1 MERTRNK
8 LAKRESAFAVGE
20 RKIFMAANFLE
31 KESLSAN
38 KKLRRLL
45 LIVIA
50 IFVAAVAVIYF
61 GVGDELF
68 DFSDER
74 TRLIAG
80 VLLGGAGI
88 LLIFSFIILILTM
101 RPAKNG
107 KNLLLPLGE
116 TTQEKAAEIINREVA
131 EGKILYEGTRDY
143 NTPIK
148 HDTRV
153 LLTPSY
159 LLLIGYSMEKIRAIP
174 CDRILWIGA
183 QTGYTGG
190 PYFARL
196 LIFTR
201 EKMLD
206 CDVNDMEQA
215 KRLAEGL
222 YHYIPNVF
230 RDLEWQDDNFPHML
244 EKLYRKDRD
253 GFLALY
259 EEEKEKTERSR

>member
-1 MERTRNK
+1 MTN
-8 LAKRESAFAVGE
+8 
-20 RKIFMAANFLE
+20 NFLE
-31 KESLSAN
+31 KESISAN
-38 KKLRRLL
+38 KKLRRLQ
-45 LIVIA
+45 LILIA
-50 IFVAAVAVIYF
+50 IFIAALAIIYF

-74 TRLIAG
+74 TKLIAA
-80 VLLGGAGI
+80 VLLGGMGI
-88 LLIFSFIILILTM
+88 MLVSTLLTLIFTM

-107 KNLLLPLGE
+107 KNLLLPLEE
-116 TTQEKAAEIINREVA
+116 TTPEKAAEIINREVA

-183 QTGYTGG
+183 QTGYKGG
-190 PYFARL
+190 PYYARL
-196 LIFTR
+196 IIFTR

-206 CDVNDMEQA
+206 CDVNDIGQA
-215 KRLAEGL
+215 KRIAGDL
-222 YHYIPNVF
+222 YRYIPNVF
-230 RDLEWQDDNFPHML
+230 HDLEWQDDNFPHML
-244 EKLYRKDRD
+244 EKLYREDRD
-253 GFLALY
+253 RFLALY
-259 EEEKEKTERSR
+259 EEATTGFGA